1 MTHIRAFAVG
11 SVAILLV
18 ACGVAAVPAAK
29 GPLPDPTSDDALSPT
44 KGKSTLVLAG
54 GCFWGMEEVFQH
66 VRGVTAVTSG
76 YAGGSART
84 ANYEMVSTGTSGHAE
99 SVKIEYDPSKISY
112 GQLLKVFF
120 WVAHDPTQRNAQWP
134 DTGPQYRSAIFYASA
149 RQQELAKAYV
159 SQLQSARVFQNPI
172 ATELVPLTKFY
183 DAEEYHQD
191 YAVKHPQDRYIV
203 QIDLPKLDDLRK
215 QIPQLYVK

>member
-1 MTHIRAFAVG
+1 MNHVRACVAGALAV
-11 SVAILLV
+11 LLV
-18 ACGVAAVPAAK
+18 ACGVAAIPAAT
-29 GPLPDPTSDDALSPT
+29 GPLPDPAIDDALSPAT
-44 KGKSTLVLAG
+44 GKSTIVLAG

-66 VRGVTAVTSG
+66 VRGVTDVTSG

-84 ANYEMVSTGTSGHAE
+84 ATYEMVSSGASGHAE
-99 SVKIEYDPSKISY
+99 SVRIQYDPSKISY

-134 DTGPQYRSAIFYASA
+134 DTGPQYRSAIFYASE
-149 RQQELAKAYV
+149 RQQELAKGYI
-159 SQLQSARVFQNPI
+159 SQLQNARVFARPI
-172 ATELVPLTKFY
+172 ATELAPLSKFY

-215 QIPQLYVK
+215 QLPQLYVK